1 MARNIS
7 VKVPVAKLIEQIEGK
22 IADIEEAEA
31 NYPAIRKQY
40 EAEQAQYKKDVIE
53 FVSNYLKNNSNRI
66 GYEYSDPIR
75 LSRHY
80 GNRFEVSFDV
90 DAIEDFPKDP
100 EEPQRPNGKEWFGRD
115 YTTRKHLLEKNLT
128 ILKMTS
134 QEEVSAST
142 YGAIMEIL

>member
-7 VKVPVAKLIEQIEGK
+7 VKVPVAKLIAEIESK
-22 IADIEEAEA
+22 IAEIEKAEAE
-31 NYPAIRKQY
+31 YPAKRKQY
-40 EAEQAQYKKDVIE
+40 EAEQAQYKKDVIA
-53 FVSNYLKNNSNRI
+53 FVSNYLKTNSNGI
-66 GYEYSDPIR
+66 GYEYTDPIR

-90 DAIEDFPKDP
+90 DYIEDFPKEPNEP
-100 EEPQRPNGKEWFGRD
+100 ERPNQKTYFGRD
-115 YTTRKHLLEKNLT
+115 YTTKKSLLEKNLN
-128 ILKMTS
+128 ILRMTS

>member
-7 VKVPVAKLIEQIEGK
+7 VKVPVAKLIAEIESK
-22 IADIEEAEA
+22 IAEIEKAEAE
-31 NYPAIRKQY
+31 YPAKRKQY
-40 EAEQAQYKKDVIE
+40 DAEQAQYKKDVIA
-53 FVSNYLKNNSNRI
+53 FVSNYLKTNSNGI
-66 GYEYSDPIR
+66 GYEYTDPIR

-90 DAIEDFPKDP
+90 DYIEDFPREPSEP
-100 EEPQRPNGKEWFGRD
+100 ERPNQKTYFGRD
-115 YTTRKHLLEKNLT
+115 YTTKKSLLEKNLN
-128 ILKMTS
+128 ILRMTS